1 MVTPTEQV
9 NSFTVRNGDPT
20 WPEDCFLSPFVLR
33 RREMTHPV
41 PTMDF
46 LQQSPEAAML
56 PGPRVEIHP
65 PPFVLPF
72 LMAENLS
79 PKDIAGSD
87 ITS

>member
-1 MVTPTEQV
+1 
-9 NSFTVRNGDPT
+9 
-20 WPEDCFLSPFVLR
+20 
-33 RREMTHPV
+33 MTHPV
-41 PTMDF
+41 QTMGF

-56 PGPRVEIHP
+56 PGPTVEIHL

-72 LMAENLS
+72 LLAQNLS